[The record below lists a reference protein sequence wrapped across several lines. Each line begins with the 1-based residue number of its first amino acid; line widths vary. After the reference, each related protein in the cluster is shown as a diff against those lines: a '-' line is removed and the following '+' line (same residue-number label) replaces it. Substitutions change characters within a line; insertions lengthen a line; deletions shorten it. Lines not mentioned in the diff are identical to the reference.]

1 MNYKTEHPD
10 FTLPEGITIP
20 DGFVDTSR
28 SNHLCP
34 NWTDYNNNIVLFID
48 YEDGEMGARFTLNFD
63 SLDQDGMVSD
73 QWQDW
78 NDIEICDNPLC
89 CFRSNHWKAI
99 LKAISKQPNRKE
111 ITMKN
116 VKISNLDEGQTIW
129 FFTKYGELLE
139 GDIFR
144 LTPKEVNPTDPTQ
157 DEVSVKVIKTDKTT
171 CTRYGIRIESVHT
184 EKPSQGDFVSNEVD
198 FESEC
203 SCGGT
208 IHGTGFADDDGEI
221 LSFNYQECSKCGWN
235 QYS

>member
-63 SLDQDGMVSD
+63 SLDQDGMVLD

-89 CFRSNHWKAI
+89 CFRSNHWKAT
-99 LKAISKQPNRKE
+99 LE
-111 ITMKN
+111 IIAH
-116 VKISNLDEGQTIW
+116 KIHLIQRN
-129 FFTKYGELLE
+129 
-139 GDIFR
+139 
-144 LTPKEVNPTDPTQ
+144 
-157 DEVSVKVIKTDKTT
+157 
-171 CTRYGIRIESVHT
+171 
-184 EKPSQGDFVSNEVD
+184 
-198 FESEC
+198 
-203 SCGGT
+203 
-208 IHGTGFADDDGEI
+208 
-221 LSFNYQECSKCGWN
+221 N
-235 QYS
+235 Q

>member
-1 MNYKTEHPD
+1 MTLYPLGKKTKPKEIQLFQQLSTKQPNRKEITMNYKTEHPD

-63 SLDQDGMVSD
+63 SLDQDGMVLD

-99 LKAISKQPNRKE
+99 LKAISQQPNRKDSKMSKAE
-111 ITMKN
+111 ILLMN
-116 VKISNLDEGQTIW
+116 IVKG
-129 FFTKYGELLE
+129 
-139 GDIFR
+139 
-144 LTPKEVNPTDPTQ
+144 
-157 DEVSVKVIKTDKTT
+157 
-171 CTRYGIRIESVHT
+171 RYGTNLEDCIEWVIVKYFDDYDLT
-184 EKPSQGDFVSNEVD
+184 TNSNCPKCD
-198 FESEC
+198 FEFNEMISDANGEEFIPEHYC
-203 SCGGT
+203 LDQ
-208 IHGTGFADDDGEI
+208 GTGDVEDDWVE
-221 LSFNYQECSKCGWN
+221 SQ
-235 QYS
+235 

>member
-20 DGFVDTSR
+20 DGFVDTTR

-63 SLDQDGMVSD
+63 SLDQDGMVLD

-111 ITMKN
+111 QPMK
-116 VKISNLDEGQTIW
+116 
-129 FFTKYGELLE
+129 
-139 GDIFR
+139 
-144 LTPKEVNPTDPTQ
+144 
-157 DEVSVKVIKTDKTT
+157 
-171 CTRYGIRIESVHT
+171 
-184 EKPSQGDFVSNEVD
+184 
-198 FESEC
+198 
-203 SCGGT
+203 
-208 IHGTGFADDDGEI
+208 
-221 LSFNYQECSKCGWN
+221 
-235 QYS
+235 